1 VTASWLDPPDPLR
14 TDGENDK
21 ALADALDSKVNEL
34 YESPREIS
42 RRDQMLFDMQL
53 YFGRKFATLF
63 SVTTS
68 AGWGSDS
75 YDYADM
81 NLRFNHCY
89 SICSTVRN
97 RICSF
102 RPRSEFLPDGGDYLA
117 ERNAE
122 DMSALNEGWSAQVGR
137 QRTMSLWFRDLEV
150 CDAAFVK
157 LYRDGRN
164 IELGRFPAWEFLLDE
179 VETMYGKVETMHH
192 VQFLPVETVSA
203 RYGIDTEKLMAEAI
217 TMGPGIPYYAPRQV
231 IRVVDS
237 YSGAME
243 VEDEKAEGGWRT
255 EMGRHTIFVGR
266 THVVLDEDWEWE
278 GPPVVIGTFEEGMTG
293 VLGVSAVRMLRGI
306 QEATNE
312 WCARMENSHAMSSL
326 QVWQVAEGE
335 NGPSKINNAD
345 VRIERYAS
353 RPSNV
358 INPPPMGTEAY
369 NWSKL
374 LRDEG
379 YATIGVSQFIA
390 AGIKQPYFG
399 RKFATLFSVTTSA
412 GWGSDSYDYADMNL
426 RFNHCYSICSTVR
439 NRICSFRPRSEFLP
453 DGGDYLAERNA
464 EDMSALNEGWSAQVG
479 RQRTMSLWFRDLE
492 VCDAAFVKLYR
503 DGRNIELG
511 RFPAWEFLLDEV
523 ETMYG
528 KVETMHHVQF
538 LPVETVS
545 ARYGIDTE
553 KLMAEAITMGPGI
566 PYYAPRQVIR
576 VVDSYSGAMEVEDE
590 KAEGGWRTEM
600 GRHTIFVGRTHV
612 VLDEDWEWEGP
623 PVVIGTFEEGM
634 TGVLGV
640 SAVRMLR
647 GIQEATNEWCA
658 RMENSHAM
666 SSLQV
671 WQVAEGENG
680 PSKINN
686 ADVRIERYASRPS
699 NVINP
704 PPMGTEAYN
713 WSKLLRDEGY
723 ATIGV
728 SQFIAAGIKQPSRS
742 RRRPG
747 GAATATTT
755 RT

>member
-1 VTASWLDPPDPLR
+1 
-14 TDGENDK
+14 
-21 ALADALDSKVNEL
+21 
-34 YESPREIS
+34 
-42 RRDQMLFDMQL
+42 
-53 YFGRKFATLF
+53 
-63 SVTTS
+63 
-68 AGWGSDS
+68 
-75 YDYADM
+75 M

-390 AGIKQPYFG
+390 AGIKQPQ
-399 RKFATLFSVTTSA
+399 TSSGVA
-412 GWGSDSYDYADMNL
+412 IDN
-426 RFNHCYSICSTVR
+426 T
-439 NRICSFRPRSEFLP
+439 SELQT
-453 DGGDYLAERNA
+453 DRLALLSQLWEQSNNDVDRWWMRLCRQA
-464 EDMSALNEGWSAQVG
+464 AKEGIKPKWKSLNESGWRMMEYG
-479 RQRTMSLWFRDLE
+479 DPETE
-492 VCDAAFVKLYR
+492 
-503 DGRNIELG
+503 
-511 RFPAWEFLLDEV
+511 WETRPMATSVF
-523 ETMYG
+523 G
-528 KVETMHHVQF
+528 Q
-538 LPVETVS
+538 TVS
-545 ARYGIDTE
+545 ARLT
-553 KLMAEAITMGPGI
+553 
-566 PYYAPRQVIR
+566 
-576 VVDSYSGAMEVEDE
+576 
-590 KAEGGWRTEM
+590 KATEM
-600 GRHTIFVGRTHV
+600 LNAKAISVEEWREV
-612 VLDEDWEWEGP
+612 VQLPDLRRMIQSNPEYAERLNMERICDRCLEDGDLRMPGPYVDPQKMYDYARARFNLAESDDKKYPPEHMMELSRLIDAMKGELDKGAPAAAPAGPPALPAMPGAPLPGAAPPAGLAPPPPTGMPLGLAPPPAQIGGPVP
-623 PVVIGTFEEGM
+623 PVV
-634 TGVLGV
+634 
-640 SAVRMLR
+640 
-647 GIQEATNEWCA
+647 Q
-658 RMENSHAM
+658 
-666 SSLQV
+666 
-671 WQVAEGENG
+671 
-680 PSKINN
+680 
-686 ADVRIERYASRPS
+686 
-699 NVINP
+699 
-704 PPMGTEAYN
+704 
-713 WSKLLRDEGY
+713 
-723 ATIGV
+723 
-728 SQFIAAGIKQPSRS
+728 
-742 RRRPG
+742 
-747 GAATATTT
+747 
-755 RT
+755 